1 MLYITF
7 TYVFTQQG
15 TRVFVHFLERNN
27 FFTFFFFFFWEVG
40 AISSLDGV

>member
-7 TYVFTQQG
+7 IYVFTQRG

-27 FFTFFFFFFWEVG
+27 FFTIFFFWEVE